1 MVDVLSLLFVIVV
14 AAVLIERLSLK
25 IPYLF
30 RPACQKTGV
39 EIESDEYTI
48 IEHAIVKRGRGR
60 IVRMFQDEH
69 GIQHVVLLWG
79 PIARLP
85 YHLLQMFFFQ
95 RTRKQPKYLGANE
108 HNIMFESV
116 SIFPVTHAHLL
127 AFDEVFP
134 GDWLDLRGARVVEM
148 YSGNKPIMF
157 GAKDL
162 NTWRHKKCPFLLPA

>member
-1 MVDVLSLLFVIVV
+1 MGDVLFLMFATVV

-25 IPYLF
+25 IPFLF
-30 RPACQKTGV
+30 RPACKKTGV

-48 IEHAIVKRGRGR
+48 VEHAIVKRGRGR
-60 IVRMFQDEH
+60 IVRMHEDEH

-85 YHLLQMFFFQ
+85 YPMLQMFFFQ
-95 RTRKQPKYLGANE
+95 RTRKQAKYLGAE
-108 HNIMFESV
+108 EYNIMIESW

-127 AFDEVFP
+127 AFDEVFS
-134 GDWLDLRGARVVEM
+134 GDWLDLRGARVVEL
-148 YSGNKPIMF
+148 YSGDRPVMF
-157 GAKDL
+157 GARDL